1 MKLLVALALAQAASG
16 ELPPLG
22 VTPTLAALAAPTHA
36 CSGKLYEGFDFWLG
50 EWNVFDKH
58 GGAQVGQSRVEK
70 INNGC
75 AVRETWLP
83 RQGRHGGSLNAPDL
97 ITGRWHQYW
106 TDSSGGR
113 VDLEGGLY
121 HGALVLVGPWQRVNG
136 SDQNALL
143 RISYTRLD
151 ADSVRQLAEFSSDE
165 GLTWEVSFDYLY
177 LRAATAN

>member
-1 MKLLVALALAQAASG
+1 MTLLVALALAQVASG

-22 VTPTLAALAAPTHA
+22 APPVPVEQATPADA
-36 CSGKLYEGFDFWLG
+36 CNGKLYEAFDFWLG

-58 GGAQVGQSRVEK
+58 GGALVGKSRVAK

-75 AVRETWLP
+75 AVREDWLP
-83 RQGRHGGSLNAPDL
+83 LQGRPGGNLNAPDL

-121 HGALVLVGPWQRVNG
+121 HGAMVVAGPWQRVNG
-136 SDQNALL
+136 TSQNAML

-151 ADSVRQLAEFSSDE
+151 ADSVRQIAEFSNDE

-177 LRAATAN
+177 LRASAAN